1 MLVEA
6 LLKMAFT
13 DHDGLAPKADAG
25 GSPVEN
31 GLYSPWQF
39 GSKG

>member
-13 DHDGLAPKADAG
+13 HYGGLALRTDVG

-31 GLYSPWQF
+31 GLY
-39 GSKG
+39 